1 MQPGWLSVS
10 CQGCTSMAID
20 CSMVLP
26 TRGMGQEEGCR
37 WKQSVTLNT
46 CKSTVPAELARTA
59 RLSSG
64 NGQICSTCPCRSSLQ
79 LRCSWCS
86 SFSTHSCRLLAVHS
100 TQAFPLIWQAC
111 RMPEQLCSLHT
122 ARGPGVKSPMQHQ
135 SSVSYRLKLAHSCF
149 FPNGFFRLMAGRVSF
164 KFRSAISPD
173 SVTFDGAF
181 VSVWEL
187 KELIA
192 KRKGLGE
199 AAAYEL
205 VISRGGK
212 DLTDDNELL
221 PRNTSVQ
228 VRRVPGQRPAGRSA
242 GGAGGPAA
250 AAPVLAAPA
259 DEFGSDMYAKDSQ
272 EPLTREE
279 QDALEQAAINQTASN
294 WAQQVGACRH
304 PQASGQPLQPIC
316 AGFEGL
322 DASHFPQHHER
333 QCADY
338 LCAM

>member
-1 MQPGWLSVS
+1 
-10 CQGCTSMAID
+10 
-20 CSMVLP
+20 
-26 TRGMGQEEGCR
+26 
-37 WKQSVTLNT
+37 
-46 CKSTVPAELARTA
+46 
-59 RLSSG
+59 
-64 NGQICSTCPCRSSLQ
+64 
-79 LRCSWCS
+79 
-86 SFSTHSCRLLAVHS
+86 
-100 TQAFPLIWQAC
+100 
-111 RMPEQLCSLHT
+111 
-122 ARGPGVKSPMQHQ
+122 
-135 SSVSYRLKLAHSCF
+135 
-149 FPNGFFRLMAGRVSF
+149 MAGRVSF

-228 VRRVPGQRPAGRSA
+228 VRRVPGQRPAGRNA

-250 AAPVLAAPA
+250 AAPALAAPA
-259 DEFGSDMYAKDSQ
+259 DEFGSDMYTKDSQ

-279 QDALEQAAINQTASN
+279 QDALEQAAINQTASH
-294 WAQQVGACRH
+294 WAQQVGTCCH
-304 PQASGQPLQPIC
+304 PHAHLCWPWRLVRQHGLWAAVPYAAEFKGSAQNC
-316 AGFEGL
+316 ANT
-322 DASHFPQHHER
+322 
-333 QCADY
+333 
-338 LCAM
+338 